1 MAGLFVFIHFHR
13 LHCLWLSFVVSW
25 SCIHIKMHPILW
37 KMERMPVTVT
47 IYDVAR
53 EAGVSMAT
61 VSRVVNNNP
70 NVKPQTRKKVLETIE
85 RLGYRPNAVARGLAS
100 KKTTTVGVVIPD
112 ISNSNFAEVARGIED
127 IANMYHYNIIL
138 CNADKKKD
146 KEIRVIN
153 TLLEKQVDG
162 LLFMGGAVTDEHIQ
176 AFRTSL
182 VPIVLCSTTDEM
194 ANIPAVDIDH
204 EQAAYD
210 ATQHLLHQ
218 GHKRIA
224 MISGTLSDPAIG
236 YSRFQGYKRALE
248 NAKLAVVDDYV
259 RIGNYRYESGMEA
272 TKYFL
277 GLHERPSAIFA
288 ATDEMAIGAIHV
300 IQDQGLQVPEDIS
313 VISVD
318 NSRIAS
324 MVRPQLTAVAQP
336 MYDIGAVSMR
346 LLTKLMNKEQ
356 IDQMKFVLPHE
367 LVQRQSVGQARV

>member
-1 MAGLFVFIHFHR
+1 M
-13 LHCLWLSFVVSW
+13 
-25 SCIHIKMHPILW
+25 
-37 KMERMPVTVT
+37 TVT

-70 NVKPQTRKKVLETIE
+70 NVKPQTRKKVFEAIE

-112 ISNSNFAEVARGIED
+112 ISNSIFSEVARGIED

-162 LLFMGGAVTDEHIQ
+162 LLFMGGAITDEHVQ
-176 AFRTSL
+176 AFKTSS
-182 VPIVLCSTTDEM
+182 VPVVLCATVDEQKS
-194 ANIPAVDIDH
+194 IPSVDIDH
-204 EQAAYD
+204 EKAAYD
-210 ATQHLLHQ
+210 AVQVLLQ
-218 GHKRIA
+218 NGHRQIA
-224 MISGTLSDPAIG
+224 MISGTLQDPTNG
-236 YSRFQGYKRALE
+236 YARYQGYKKAMEEAGIPVRE
-248 NAKLAVVDDYV
+248 DYV
-259 RIGNYRYESGMEA
+259 RIGNYRYESGLEV

-277 GLHERPSAIFA
+277 ELDERPTAIFA
-288 ATDEMAIGAIHV
+288 ATDEMAIGAVHAL
-300 IQDQGLQVPEDIS
+300 QDSGLKVPEDVS

-318 NSRIAS
+318 NIRMAS
-324 MVRPQLTAVAQP
+324 MVRPQLTTVAQP

-346 LLTKLMNKEQ
+346 LLTKLMNKETKDASELTQ
-356 IDQMKFVLPHE
+356 VTLPHDIIH
-367 LVQRQSVGQARV
+367 RNSVAPR

>member
-1 MAGLFVFIHFHR
+1 M
-13 LHCLWLSFVVSW
+13 
-25 SCIHIKMHPILW
+25 
-37 KMERMPVTVT
+37 TVT

-70 NVKPQTRKKVLETIE
+70 NVKPQTRKKVFEAIE

-112 ISNSNFAEVARGIED
+112 ISNAIFAEVARGIED

-162 LLFMGGAVTDEHIQ
+162 LLFMGGAVTDEHLQ
-176 AFRTSL
+176 AFKTAN
-182 VPIVLCSTTDEM
+182 VPIVLCATTDE
-194 ANIPAVDIDH
+194 NGSIPSVDIDH
-204 EQAAYD
+204 ESAAFD
-210 ATQHLLHQ
+210 AVQTLIKQ
-218 GHKRIA
+218 GHRSIA
-224 MISGTLSDPAIG
+224 MIGGTLQDPANG

-248 NAKLAVVDDYV
+248 TAGITYDENMV
-259 RIGNYRYESGMEA
+259 RIGNYRYESGVEA
-272 TKYFL
+272 MKYFL
-277 GLHERPSAIFA
+277 ELAEKPSAVFS
-288 ATDEMAIGAIHV
+288 ATDEMAIGAIHA
-300 IQDQGLQVPEDIS
+300 IQDAGLKVPEDIS

-318 NSRIAS
+318 NSRMAS
-324 MVRPQLTAVAQP
+324 MVRPQLTTVAQP

-346 LLTKLMNKEQ
+346 LLTKLMKKESVENPRV
-356 IDQMKFVLPHE
+356 VLPHE
-367 LVQRQSVGQARV
+367 VITRQSVGNKE